1 MSTAGVIYSLCS
13 ITALLC
19 AWMLLRAYRRSQ
31 YRLLLWGGICF
42 VGLTLNNILVMVDK
56 VVVPYGD
63 LSTWRLLLALVSV
76 MVLLYGLVWD
86 SE

>member
-1 MSTAGVIYSLCS
+1 VSIAGVIYSLCA

-19 AWMLLRAYRRSQ
+19 AWLLLRAYSRSR
-31 YRLLLWGGICF
+31 YRLLLWGGLCF
-42 VGLTLNNILVMVDK
+42 VGLTLNNLLLLVDK
-56 VVVPYGD
+56 FVVPYID

>member
-1 MSTAGVIYSLCS
+1 VSIAGVIYSLCA

-19 AWMLLRAYRRSQ
+19 AWLLLRAYIRSR
-31 YRLLLWGGICF
+31 YRLLLWGGVCF
-42 VGLTLNNILVMVDK
+42 VGLTLNNLLVLVDK
-56 VVVPYGD
+56 FVVPYID